1 MQAQTYLRKTRWGP
15 HHHHACTKA
24 VTHSIGSQHPRARAV
39 GRFPVVPKRAAPACS
54 TCDTAVSNNAGRLP
68 LTHSLPCCIKL
79 PLPMHTHTHTPDQC
93 TMQHSASIT
102 LSMQHDETLNGL
114 HSCRMPH
121 AHALNHR
128 RHATYTHPSQT
139 NRLILTKRVPPVT
152 AHVRHTLDSNMR
164 LWTVMPSTQTLMPD
178 HTRAKPSTAY

>member
-79 PLPMHTHTHTPDQC
+79 PLPMHTHTHQINARCSTLQ
-93 TMQHSASIT
+93 ASHFPCNMT
-102 LSMQHDETLNGL
+102 RLSMAYIHAA
-114 HSCRMPH
+114 CRMH
-121 AHALNHR
+121 
-128 RHATYTHPSQT
+128 
-139 NRLILTKRVPPVT
+139 
-152 AHVRHTLDSNMR
+152 
-164 LWTVMPSTQTLMPD
+164 MPSTIDDMPHTLIRHKQTASFSQSGC
-178 HTRAKPSTAY
+178 HQ